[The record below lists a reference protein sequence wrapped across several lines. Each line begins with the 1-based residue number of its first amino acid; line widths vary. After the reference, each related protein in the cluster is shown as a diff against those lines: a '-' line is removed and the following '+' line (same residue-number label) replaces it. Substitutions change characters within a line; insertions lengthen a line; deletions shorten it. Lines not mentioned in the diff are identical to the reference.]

1 MTEKKTQY
9 YLADIDTLIP
19 YARNSRTHTDEQV
32 AQVAASIKEFG
43 FLNPVIIAEDNTI
56 LAGHARVLAA
66 RKLGLDKVPCIK
78 AENLT
83 EAQKRAYIIADN
95 KLSLNAGWDEE
106 LLAVEISDL
115 QAESFDLSLLGFDEK
130 ELDKLLSPS
139 GEDITDDDFDIDAEL
154 EKPAVTKEGDLWTIG
169 RHRLLCGDSTLPQS
183 FEKLMDGRK
192 ANLVVTDPP
201 YNVNYEGNAGK
212 IKNDNMGNE
221 AFHTFLLA
229 AFNRLHENM
238 ADDAS
243 IYVFHSD
250 TEGLNFRSAFD
261 EAGFYLSGCCIW
273 KKPSLVL
280 GRSPYQW
287 QHEPCLF
294 GWTKNGKHQWY
305 ADRKQTTIWEF
316 EKPKKNDLHP
326 TMKPV
331 PLIAYCIMNSS
342 MSNTLVVDPFLGS
355 GTTLIACEQTDR
367 YCFGLELDPKY
378 CDVIVNRYIEL
389 VGNTDGITVERN
401 GTVLTY
407 EQAKSLVESTEETDG

>member
-1 MTEKKTQY
+1 MTDKTTQY
-9 YLADIDTLIP
+9 YLADISSLIP
-19 YARNSRTHTDEQV
+19 YARNSRTHTDAQV

-139 GEDITDDDFDIDAEL
+139 GEDVTDDDFDIDAEL

-183 FEKLMDGRK
+183 FERLMDGRK

-201 YNVNYEGNAGK
+201 YNVNYEGTAGK
-212 IKNDNMGNE
+212 IKNDNMAND

-238 ADDAS
+238 AGDAS

-294 GWTKNGKHQWY
+294 GWKKDGKHQWY

-342 MSNTLVVDPFLGS
+342 MSNTLVLDPFLGS

-367 YCFGLELDPKY
+367 SCFGIELDPKY

-407 EQAKSLVESTEETDG
+407 EQAKSLVESTEESDG

>member
-1 MTEKKTQY
+1 MTDKKTQY
-9 YLADIDTLIP
+9 YLADIGTLIP
-19 YARNSRTHTDEQV
+19 YARNSRTHTEEQV

-78 AENLT
+78 ADNIS

-106 LLAVEISDL
+106 LLAIEISDL
-115 QAESFDLSLLGFDEK
+115 KNEAFDLSLLGFDDK
-130 ELDKLLSPS
+130 ELDKLLSPD
-139 GEDITDDDFDIDAEL
+139 GDDIVDDDFDVDAEL
-154 EKPAVTKEGDLWTIG
+154 EKPAVTQAGDLWIIG
-169 RHRLLCGDSTLPQS
+169 RHRLLCADSTVQ
-183 FEKLMDGRK
+183 ENMDRLMDCKK
-192 ANLVVTDPP
+192 ANLTVTDPP
-201 YNVNYEGNAGK
+201 YNVDYHGTAGK
-212 IKNDNMGNE
+212 IKNDNME
-221 AFHTFLLA
+221 DTKFHDFLLS
-229 AFNRLHENM
+229 AFKCLNSVM

-250 TEGLNFRSAFD
+250 TEGLNFRKAFD

-294 GWTKNGKHQWY
+294 GWKKGGKHQWY

-316 EKPKKNDLHP
+316 EKPKKNDVHP
-326 TMKPV
+326 TMKPI

-355 GTTLIACEQTDR
+355 GTTMMACQQSDR
-367 YCFGLELDPKY
+367 TCYGLELDPKY

-389 VGNTDGITVERN
+389 TGSSDGIFVERN
-401 GTVLTY
+401 GQKLSY
-407 EQAKSLVESTEETDG
+407 EQATALIPQEESA